1 MAKKEVGDENKRE
14 NEKRS
19 KNRCWGKGG
28 TNEDR
33 CEECRE
39 DGEEK
44 TVRKGGRRGRID
56 VRTRGENFCGIPT
69 V

>member
-1 MAKKEVGDENKRE
+1 MRRGAKQVWE
-14 NEKRS
+14 
-19 KNRCWGKGG
+19 KGG

-33 CEECRE
+33 HEECRE

-69 V
+69 A